1 MHPRAD
7 GRKTDTLRH
16 PLQPP
21 CPSSCR
27 PTQPLPRVSSTYKRV
42 DAGRESMTVDDFTYT
57 SPPVSSALFSV
68 DSVASRFAA
77 YRILTPTPPTPS
89 SRAPLLTC
97 FSREKRPFE
106 VPSLLPNHESI
117 LVEKDRVY
125 RRGEEN
131 EETNFS
137 TNFFSSSSSLLRAI
151 LPLSR
156 KFSNF
161 DRTIIDLYYTRFL
174 IPKIHPVVKRC
185 PLSRHLFV
193 FSIKYNLSQCNEPEK
208 KKRKRGREK
217 KKKKLSNDQ
226 SRFPFE
232 CSPWKFRSPTD
243 ALQNRPSKVDRWANA
258 PPRSPKLFPRANWR
272 SSTPMTRRRGPR

>member
-1 MHPRAD
+1 MKGATTSQGVQPTAGGRDGRLVHPRAD

-21 CPSSCR
+21 CPSSRR

-106 VPSLLPNHESI
+106 VPSLLPSRI
-117 LVEKDRVY
+117 YSRWRRTVY
-125 RRGEEN
+125 TVGVKKMKKQI
-131 EETNFS
+131 FQQI
-137 TNFFSSSSSLLRAI
+137 SSSPLTGNSS
-151 LPLSR
+151 
-156 KFSNF
+156 
-161 DRTIIDLYYTRFL
+161 II
-174 IPKIHPVVKRC
+174 P
-185 PLSRHLFV
+185 
-193 FSIKYNLSQCNEPEK
+193 
-208 KKRKRGREK
+208 
-217 KKKKLSNDQ
+217 
-226 SRFPFE
+226 
-232 CSPWKFRSPTD
+232 
-243 ALQNRPSKVDRWANA
+243 
-258 PPRSPKLFPRANWR
+258 
-272 SSTPMTRRRGPR
+272 

>member
-1 MHPRAD
+1 M
-7 GRKTDTLRH
+7 
-16 PLQPP
+16 
-21 CPSSCR
+21 
-27 PTQPLPRVSSTYKRV
+27 
-42 DAGRESMTVDDFTYT
+42 
-57 SPPVSSALFSV
+57 
-68 DSVASRFAA
+68 
-77 YRILTPTPPTPS
+77 
-89 SRAPLLTC
+89 
-97 FSREKRPFE
+97 
-106 VPSLLPNHESI
+106 
-117 LVEKDRVY
+117 Y

-131 EETNFS
+131 EEINFS

-208 KKRKRGREK
+208 KKRKRGRGK

-226 SRFPFE
+226 SRSLLNVAPGNFDP
-232 CSPWKFRSPTD
+232 
-243 ALQNRPSKVDRWANA
+243 RPMLYRIGPQKSIVGQMPLPGR
-258 PPRSPKLFPRANWR
+258 R
-272 SSTPMTRRRGPR
+272 SSFRAQTGEVQRQ